1 MIVFVIFYF
10 CLWFLYFFNFNET
23 NDQLILLKDIV
34 IEKDYNH
41 IISLTAKDPEDF
53 FIFRLIMGI
62 FSCFIY
68 SVYKFNEIN
77 LYNNIISLVIM
88 IVVYKGLYFVEVSKY
103 KKKLNVAS
111 KQFPYYLNNLSIL
124 INNNPV
130 LNAIYDSIE
139 SAPLIFQKDL
149 LELVEEVHQG
159 EKDGITPYMEFY
171 NKYKQIED
179 LHRIM
184 ITLYNMSQNNSDN
197 EIIMAS
203 LCKLSNEKLNEANK
217 QKLNTNLDKQA
228 LMPWLGFLWIGFAII
243 SLLLNFDLSILGSIS

>member
-1 MIVFVIFYF
+1 MIIFVIFYL
-10 CLWFLYFFNFNET
+10 CLWFLYFFDFNNFNE
-23 NDQLILLKDIV
+23 QLIYLKDII

-41 IISLTAKDPEDF
+41 VISLTAKNPEDF
-53 FIFRLIMGI
+53 FIFRIIMAI
-62 FSCFIY
+62 SAYFIY
-68 SVYKFNEIN
+68 GIYKFDEMN
-77 LYNNIISLVIM
+77 LYNNIIGFVLM
-88 IVVYKGLYFVEVSKY
+88 IVVYKCLYLAEVSKY
-103 KKKLNVAS
+103 KKRLNIAR

-149 LELVEEVHQG
+149 LQLVEEVHQG

-203 LCKLSNEKLNEANK
+203 LCKLSNEKLNEANS

-243 SLLLNFDLSILGSIS
+243 SLLLNFDLSILGGI